1 MQVGALMAPG
11 QQLPVSTTH
20 RAGHCIPLGA
30 FHSRSFSE
38 SEGQLHSWDASSGML
53 GDADCQS
60 WSSAIGLAGAGG
72 QAVGRGPNTCAW
84 SQEVWYHGPGLSVY
98 SVMAGQ
104 PQGRC
109 IRNVPGPVCGQ
120 VALGASLEQQPP
132 GEQVPSLSGARAGPE
147 GA

>member
-20 RAGHCIPLGA
+20 TAGHCIPLGA

-72 QAVGRGPNTCAW
+72 QAVGRGVRIP
-84 SQEVWYHGPGLSVY
+84 
-98 SVMAGQ
+98 
-104 PQGRC
+104 
-109 IRNVPGPVCGQ
+109 
-120 VALGASLEQQPP
+120 ALGPRKYGIMVQGYQCTL
-132 GEQVPSLSGARAGPE
+132 
-147 GA
+147 